1 MTESRVYEQLV
12 SGRGKLA
19 VVGLGYVGLPLALEF
34 SRHVSVLGF
43 DTSPRTLE
51 TCRQTIPGC
60 GLLEFTDNP
69 DRLKEACCFIVAVP
83 TPVDRDRNPDLDC
96 LLEAARLVGSRMSP
110 GSLVIFEST
119 VYPGVT
125 ETLCAPVME
134 QASGLVPGRDWRFGY
149 SPERINPGDPAHC
162 VTQVRKLVAGMD
174 AETTREIRRIYD
186 LIIQA
191 GTCPVS
197 NIRTAEAVKVMENT
211 QRDINIAVMNE
222 LAMICHAMDLDTT
235 EVLDAMD
242 TKWNALGFRP
252 GLVGGH
258 CIGVDPYY
266 LSAAA
271 ARAGAPSELT
281 CLARRI
287 NEGMSSWIA
296 QETVRELTAA
306 GLQAASARVLVLG
319 ITFKENCPDI
329 RNSKAA
335 ELIFRLQE
343 AGMTVAV
350 SDSLADPAAVRR
362 DYGLDLVSLEQAPR
376 ADCVIVAVA
385 HDQYRALSCEALQ
398 ALFGPEVPAGSRVLM
413 DVKSLFAPEKMK
425 SAGFRHWRL

>member
-1 MTESRVYEQLV
+1 MKLMVIDGNSIVNRAFYGV
-12 SGRGKLA
+12 SQNLSTREGQPTNA
-19 VVGLGYVGLPLALEF
+19 IF
-34 SRHVSVLGF
+34 GF
-43 DTSPRTLE
+43 LN
-51 TCRQTIPGC
+51 ILNK
-60 GLLEFTDNP
+60 LLEEEKP
-69 DRLKEACCFIVAVP
+69 EA
-83 TPVDRDRNPDLDC
+83 L
-96 LLEAARLVGSRMSP
+96 
-110 GSLVIFEST
+110 
-119 VYPGVT
+119 
-125 ETLCAPVME
+125 
-134 QASGLVPGRDWRFGY
+134 
-149 SPERINPGDPAHC
+149 C
-162 VTQVRKLVAGMD
+162 VTFDRAAPTFRHLAYAEYKANRKGMP
-174 AETTREIRRIYD
+174 E
-186 LIIQA
+186 
-191 GTCPVS
+191 
-197 NIRTAEAVKVMENT
+197 
-211 QRDINIAVMNE
+211 E
-222 LAMICHAMDLDTT
+222 LAQQMPVLK

-306 GLQAASARVLVLG
+306 GLQAASARILVLG
-319 ITFKENCPDI
+319 ITFKENCSDI

-385 HDQYRALSCEALQ
+385 HDQ
-398 ALFGPEVPAGSRVLM
+398 
-413 DVKSLFAPEKMK
+413 
-425 SAGFRHWRL
+425 

>member
-1 MTESRVYEQLV
+1 
-12 SGRGKLA
+12 
-19 VVGLGYVGLPLALEF
+19 
-34 SRHVSVLGF
+34 
-43 DTSPRTLE
+43 
-51 TCRQTIPGC
+51 
-60 GLLEFTDNP
+60 
-69 DRLKEACCFIVAVP
+69 
-83 TPVDRDRNPDLDC
+83 
-96 LLEAARLVGSRMSP
+96 
-110 GSLVIFEST
+110 
-119 VYPGVT
+119 
-125 ETLCAPVME
+125 
-134 QASGLVPGRDWRFGY
+134 
-149 SPERINPGDPAHC
+149 
-162 VTQVRKLVAGMD
+162 
-174 AETTREIRRIYD
+174 
-186 LIIQA
+186 
-191 GTCPVS
+191 
-197 NIRTAEAVKVMENT
+197 
-211 QRDINIAVMNE
+211 
-222 LAMICHAMDLDTT
+222 MDLDTT

-271 ARAGAPSELT
+271 ARAGVPSELT

-287 NEGMSSWIA
+287 NEGMSGWIA

-350 SDSLADPAAVRR
+350 SDSLADPDAVRR
-362 DYGLDLVSLEQAPR
+362 DYGLDLVSLEQAPL

-385 HDQYRALSCEALQ
+385 HDQYRALSCESLQ
-398 ALFGPEVPAGSRVLM
+398 ALFDPEVPAGSRVLM

-425 SAGFRHWRL
+425 HAGFRHWRL